1 MAQLTTT
8 VAQDVYEITIWCS
21 GVTQDM
27 EGRHLSLLLA
37 NSASKDGKFT
47 QAWDN
52 YADLPDRVGVPLR
65 KYARICDE
73 EIEMRY
79 LYENSRPNMV
89 IVMNDAIVKGID
101 ILRGVPKG
109 GVLIVNTKRPVDEI
123 LKLIPNKDILSAIVT
138 VDATGIVGGTGLE
151 SLDFMGSEGGVEATA
166 VGAGLSA
173 PLVGAAAKVC
183 DKLKLD
189 SLVAVAANKGGV
201 KEGNKTAVVKT
212 L

>member
-1 MAQLTTT
+1 
-8 VAQDVYEITIWCS
+8 
-21 GVTQDM
+21 M